1 MNFAQ
6 QDGEHQVRSASTGS
20 SAAARRAGSKPAANA
35 TMASKVNVATRTGAE
50 MVGTPTNS
58 LIRQSARR

>member
-1 MNFAQ
+1 M
-6 QDGEHQVRSASTGS
+6 RSASTGS

-35 TMASKVNVATRTGAE
+35 TMASKLNVATSTGAE

-58 LIRQSARR
+58 LIGNPPRAVTSPS